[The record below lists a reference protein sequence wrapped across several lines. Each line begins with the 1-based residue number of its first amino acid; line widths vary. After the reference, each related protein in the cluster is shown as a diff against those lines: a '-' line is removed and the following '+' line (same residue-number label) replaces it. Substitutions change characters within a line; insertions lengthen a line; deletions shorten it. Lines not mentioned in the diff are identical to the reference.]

1 MSNNF
6 TGDDVLNFIHD
17 KSTEIMRGFGI
28 KPNVIASV
36 SLALSDGMAAAFGG
50 QLVYFKIQQKH
61 SIEER
66 NLAIVEDFESGNY
79 STGELSRKYGL
90 SLAQIYKIIKSKKH
104 EPNS

>member
-50 QLVYFKIQQKH
+50 QLVYFKI
-61 SIEER
+61 
-66 NLAIVEDFESGNY
+66 
-79 STGELSRKYGL
+79 
-90 SLAQIYKIIKSKKH
+90 
-104 EPNS
+104 